1 MNDRVET
8 AEGGMDDW
16 VVGRDGSAADVA
28 ATGAG
33 LPWRWQ
39 EGDLTVTRTAAW
51 LAPGCHLGCGV
62 KVYTDGD
69 GHFVKLEGDEENPF
83 NQGRLCVR
91 CLSFQ
96 QVLENPQRL
105 KYPMK
110 RAREDRGKD
119 KWERIGW
126 DEAYDLICGKF
137 AEIKE
142 EYGPEAIL
150 FASGTGR
157 DIANGMYRMAY
168 SFGSPNIAYQQTGV
182 ACYGPRIT
190 ATSIMMGNYCVP
202 DCSMYFADRY
212 DNPQW
217 RPPGVIFIWGN
228 NPLVSNADGNV
239 GHWMVDCMK
248 RGSKTVVVDPRLTW
262 IAAKA
267 DLFLQLRPGTDAAL
281 VLAII
286 NIMIEE
292 DTYDH
297 EFVENWT
304 YGFDDLAAAAREYP
318 VERAE
323 EITWVPACKIREA
336 ARMAVEHVP
345 MTMQWGLALDQ
356 TRECI
361 SGSMSLVAL
370 WALTGCIDVP
380 GGMVTTH
387 QPFGAE
393 IWQPPAAE
401 TFLDEEVVRKRIGYD
416 EYPLYK
422 YSGCVVAQP
431 DMLYDACITG
441 DPYPIK
447 AGWWQSTN
455 PLSCCSQSPE
465 DKAFKA
471 IMNLDFNVVVDVFMT
486 PTAMA
491 CAEIV
496 LPVATWAEKTGM
508 RSIWYYMQ
516 PINAA
521 VDSSDIDVKSDLQ
534 INFDLGKRWAP
545 EKWPWETVE
554 DFFTD
559 QMGSSG
565 YSYER
570 LREVNWMYPK
580 FEYDKYRT
588 GRQRFDGVPGFN
600 TPTGRLEFKSTLCE
614 QWGFES
620 VPSYHETDRGPLSTP
635 EKMKEYPL
643 ILTTGARNWSYFHSE
658 GRQVP
663 HLRALRPDPI
673 VEINPSDAKRYGISE
688 GDWAWVE
695 NEYGKI
701 RMKASVTI
709 AVPESV
715 ANVDHAWWFPERD
728 PEKLFD
734 TFDSNANQLVP
745 PEFGSTGFG
754 ANCKSLICKVYKAG
768 EKGCEYGA

>member
-1 MNDRVET
+1 MEEKECVAQKE
-8 AEGGMDDW
+8 MDNW
-16 VVGRDGSAADVA
+16 VVGKDGSALEA
-28 ATGAG
+28 AETGRD
-33 LPWRWQ
+33 LPWRWH
-39 EGDLTVTRTAAW
+39 EGELTVTRTAAW
-51 LAPGCHLGCGV
+51 SAPGCHLGCGV
-62 KVYTDGD
+62 KVYTDKN
-69 GHFVKLEGDEENPF
+69 GHFVKLEGDEKNPF

-96 QVLENPQRL
+96 QVLENPRRL
-105 KYPMK
+105 LYPMK
-110 RAREDRGKD
+110 RLRENRGKD
-119 KWERIGW
+119 VWERISW
-126 DEAYDLICGKF
+126 DEAYDMICSEF
-137 AEIKE
+137 AKIKE
-142 EYGPEAIL
+142 KYGPEAIL

-168 SFGSPNIAYQQTGV
+168 SYGSPNIAYQQTGV

-212 DNPQW
+212 ENSQW

-248 RGSKTVVVDPRLTW
+248 RGSKIVVVDPRITW
-262 IAAKA
+262 IASKA

-281 VLAII
+281 ALSII

-292 DTYDH
+292 ETYDH
-297 EFVENWT
+297 EFVDNWT
-304 YGFDDLAAAAREYP
+304 YGFKDLAEVAREYP
-318 VERAE
+318 IERAE
-323 EITWVPACKIREA
+323 EITWVSAKKIREA
-336 ARMAVEHVP
+336 ARMAVECKP
-345 MTMQWGLALDQ
+345 MAMQWGLALDQ

-401 TFLDEEVVRKRIGYD
+401 TFLSEEVVRKRIGYA

-441 DPYPIK
+441 DPYQIK

-465 DKAFKA
+465 DKAYKA
-471 IMNLDFNVVVDVFMT
+471 IMNLDFNVVVDLFMT

-491 CAEIV
+491 CAEVV
-496 LPVATWAEKTGM
+496 LPVATWAEKTGL

-545 EKWPWETVE
+545 EKWPWETIE

-559 QMGSSG
+559 QMGGSG
-565 YSYER
+565 YSYEQ

-580 FEYDKYRT
+580 FEYNKYRT
-588 GRQRFDGVPGFN
+588 GKQRFDGRLGFN

-614 QWGFES
+614 KWGFES
-620 VPSYHETDRGPLSTP
+620 VPSYHETDYGPLSTP
-635 EKMKEYPL
+635 DKMKEYPL

-663 HLRALRPDPI
+663 RLRTLRPDPI
-673 VEINPSDAKRYGISE
+673 VEVNPAAAGKYGISD
-688 GDWAWVE
+688 GDWVIVE

-701 RMKASVTI
+701 RMKANVTI

-715 ANVDHAWWFPERD
+715 VNVDHAWWFPERN
-728 PEKLFD
+728 PEELFD
-734 TFDSNANQLVP
+734 TFESNANQLVP

-754 ANCKSLICKVYKAG
+754 ANCKSLICKMYK
-768 EKGCEYGA
+768 END

>member
-1 MNDRVET
+1 MEDVREIKQD
-8 AEGGMDDW
+8 GMDDW
-16 VVGRDGSAADVA
+16 VVGKDGSAAVVA
-28 ATGAG
+28 ATGRG

-51 LAPGCHLGCGV
+51 SAPGCHLGCGV
-62 KVYTDGD
+62 KVYTDANGN
-69 GHFVKLEGDEENPF
+69 FVKLEGDECNPF

-91 CLSFQ
+91 CLSFD
-96 QVLENPQRL
+96 QVITNEQRL
-105 KYPMK
+105 THPMK
-110 RAREDRGKD
+110 RARADRGKD
-119 KWERIGW
+119 AWEEITW
-126 DEAYDLICGKF
+126 DEAYDLICDTFG
-137 AEIKE
+137 EIKE
-142 EYGPEAIL
+142 KYGPESIL

-217 RPPGVIFIWGN
+217 KPPGVIFIWGN

-248 RGSKTVVVDPRLTW
+248 RGSKIVVVDPRLTW
-262 IAAKA
+262 IASKA
-267 DLFLQLRPGTDAAL
+267 DLFMRLRPGTDAAL
-281 VLAII
+281 ALAII
-286 NIMIEE
+286 NVMIEE
-292 DTYDH
+292 DAYDH

-304 YGFDDLAAAAREYP
+304 YGFEDLARVAKEYTP
-318 VERAE
+318 EKAE
-323 EITWVPACKIREA
+323 EITWVSAEKIREA
-336 ARMAVEHVP
+336 ARMAVECSP

-361 SGSMSLVAL
+361 SGSMALVAL

-401 TFLDEEVVRKRIGYD
+401 TFLDEEVVQRRIGYY

-441 DPYPIK
+441 KPYAIK

-465 DKAFKA
+465 SKAYKA
-471 IMNLDFNVVVDVFMT
+471 IMNLDFNVVVDIFMT

-491 CAEIV
+491 CAEVV

-521 VDSSDIDVKSDLQ
+521 VEVADNDVRSDLQ
-534 INFDLGKRWAP
+534 INLDLGKRWAP
-545 EKWPWETVE
+545 EKWPWNSVE
-554 DFFTD
+554 EFFTD
-559 QMGSSG
+559 QMGDSG
-565 YSYER
+565 YDYDQ

-580 FEYDKYRT
+580 FEYHKYRT
-588 GRQRFDGVPGFN
+588 GKQRADGAYGFN
-600 TPTGRLEFKSTLCE
+600 TPTGRLEFRSTLCE

-620 VPSYHETDRGPLSTP
+620 VPSYHETDRGPRSTP
-635 EKMKEYPL
+635 ELMDEYPL
-643 ILTTGARNWSYFHSE
+643 ILTTGARTWSYFHSE
-658 GRQVP
+658 GRQVAR
-663 HLRALRPDPI
+663 LRALRPDPI
-673 VEINPSDAKRYGISE
+673 IEVNPLTAEKYGVAD
-688 GDWAWVE
+688 GDWVWVE

-701 RMKASVTI
+701 KMKAQVTI

-715 ANVDHAWWFPERD
+715 VNVDHAWWFPERN
-728 PEKLFD
+728 PETLYD
-734 TFDSNANQLVP
+734 TFSSNANQLVP
-745 PEFGSTGFG
+745 PDFGSTGFG
-754 ANCKSLICKVYKAG
+754 ANCKSLICKIYKLSEG
-768 EKGCEYGA
+768 ER

>member
-1 MNDRVET
+1 MSET
-8 AEGGMDDW
+8 ENNVRDGMEDW
-16 VVGRDGSAADVA
+16 VVGRDGSAAEVA
-28 ATGAG
+28 ATGEG
-33 LPWRWQ
+33 IPWRWQ

-51 LAPGCHLGCGV
+51 SAPGCHLGCGI
-62 KVYTDGD
+62 KVYTDEEGR
-69 GHFVKLEGDEENPF
+69 FVKVEGDEMNPF

-91 CLSFQ
+91 CLSFD
-96 QVLENPQRL
+96 QVIDNPQRL
-105 KYPMK
+105 THPMI
-110 RAREDRGKD
+110 RAREDRGLD
-119 KWERIGW
+119 KWSRATW
-126 DEAYDLICGKF
+126 DEAYDLICSTF
-137 AEIKE
+137 ARIKE
-142 EYGPEAIL
+142 EYGCEAVL

-168 SFGSPNIAYQQTGV
+168 SYGSPNIAYQQTGV
-182 ACYGPRIT
+182 ACYGPRII

-212 DNPQW
+212 DNPDW
-217 RPPGVIFIWGN
+217 KAPGVIFIWGN

-248 RGSKTVVVDPRLTW
+248 RGSKIVVVDPRLTW

-267 DLFLQLRPGTDAAL
+267 DLFLRLRPGTDAAL
-281 VLAII
+281 ALAII
-286 NIMIEE
+286 NLMIES

-304 YGFDDLAAAAREYP
+304 YGFEDLVEVAKGYP
-318 VERAE
+318 VEKAE
-323 EITWVPACKIREA
+323 KITWVPAAKIREA
-336 ARMAVEHVP
+336 ARMAVECAP

-361 SGSMSLVAL
+361 SGSMALVAL

-401 TFLDEEVVRKRIGYD
+401 TFLDEEVVQRRIGYH

-441 DPYPIK
+441 KPYPIK

-465 DKAFKA
+465 SKAYKA
-471 IMNLDFNVVVDVFMT
+471 IMNLDFNVVVDIFMT

-491 CAEIV
+491 AAEVV

-521 VDSSDIDVKSDLQ
+521 VDTSDIDVKSDLQ
-534 INFDLGKRWAP
+534 INLELGKRWAP
-545 EKWPWETVE
+545 EKWPWDTVE
-554 DFFTD
+554 EFFTD

-565 YSYER
+565 LTYEQ

-580 FEYDKYRT
+580 FEYGKYRT
-588 GRQRFDGVPGFN
+588 GKQRADGRLGFN

-620 VPSYHETDRGPLSTP
+620 VPSYHETDRGPISTP
-635 EKMKEYPL
+635 EKMGEYPF

-658 GRQVP
+658 GRQITR
-663 HLRALRPDPI
+663 LRALRPDPI
-673 VEINPSDAKRYGISE
+673 VEINPIAAKKYGVRN
-688 GDWAWVE
+688 GDWVWIE

-701 RMKASVTI
+701 KMKAMVTI
-709 AVPESV
+709 AVPETV
-715 ANVDHAWWFPERD
+715 VNVDHAWWFPERN
-728 PEKLFD
+728 PEGLFD
-734 TFDSNANQLVP
+734 TFESNANQLVP
-745 PEFGSTGFG
+745 AEFGSTGFG
-754 ANCKSLICKVYKAG
+754 ANCKSLICKVTPVSKEAM
-768 EKGCEYGA
+768 